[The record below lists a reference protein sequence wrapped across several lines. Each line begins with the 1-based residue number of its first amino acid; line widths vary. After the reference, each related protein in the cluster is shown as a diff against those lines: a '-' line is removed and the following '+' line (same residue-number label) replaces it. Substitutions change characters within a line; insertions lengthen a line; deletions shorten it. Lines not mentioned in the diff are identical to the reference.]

1 MRSMDTVTTSRT
13 TFLTS
18 CTLTG
23 STARSMAGELLSTA
37 KACRPRAP
45 LAALF
50 KATGLASMALALAAP
65 ATAQSTGGTR
75 LPTFSKETVAAT
87 PAPLVAVQATALV
100 RGLKNAWSLTWLPSG
115 EMLVTER
122 GGTLRRI
129 SADFKLDPKPI
140 EGVPTVKA
148 TVQAGLFDV
157 VPHPQYASNGWLYLA
172 YAEPSPTDDGEYG
185 TTLIRA
191 RLKDG
196 RLVDQE
202 KLFAMGPKS
211 RRGFHLGGRIVF
223 DGKGF
228 LYLTLGDRGEMQ
240 RAQAPRD
247 HAGSVI
253 RLHDDGRVPAD
264 NPFVGRSDQLPEVF
278 SRGNRNIQGAAIHP
292 GTGELWAHEHGP
304 QGGDELNIIRAGR
317 NYGWPTITYGVNY
330 VTGTKIGEGTA
341 REGLE
346 QPLHVWTPSIGV
358 SGMAFYT
365 ANAIPQWKG
374 SLLLGGLSG
383 QSLVRLV
390 MDGERVVREER
401 LLFGEVGRVRD
412 VRVGPDGWVYL
423 LSDAPDGALWRVQP
437 R

>member
-1 MRSMDTVTTSRT
+1 MRAMKPHTPSPATTSIT
-13 TFLTS
+13 I
-18 CTLTG
+18 
-23 STARSMAGELLSTA
+23 
-37 KACRPRAP
+37 RAATW
-45 LAALF
+45 LASAAL
-50 KATGLASMALALAAP
+50 AWVVPAAAQTPAS
-65 ATAQSTGGTR
+65 TR
-75 LPTFSKETVAAT
+75 LPTFSKDTVAAT
-87 PAPLVAVQATALV
+87 PAPVVAVQATALV
-100 RGLKNAWSLTWLPSG
+100 RGLKNAWSLTWLPNG
-115 EMLVTER
+115 DMLVTER

-148 TVQAGLFDV
+148 AVQAGLFDV

-185 TTLIRA
+185 TALMRA

-196 RLVDQE
+196 RLVDQQ
-202 KLFAMGPKS
+202 KLFAMSPKS

-264 NPFVGRSDQLPEVF
+264 NPFVGRAEQLPEVF
-278 SRGNRNIQGAAIHP
+278 SRGNRNLQGAAIHP
-292 GTGELWAHEHGP
+292 TTGELWTHEHGP

-341 REGLE
+341 REGME
-346 QPLHVWTPSIGV
+346 QPLHVWIPSIGV

-365 ANAIPQWKG
+365 ADAIPQWKG

-390 MDGERVVREER
+390 LDGERVVREER

-423 LSDAPDGALWRVQP
+423 LSDAPDGALWRVQT

>member
-1 MRSMDTVTTSRT
+1 MRVMDAFTTAPVTS
-13 TFLTS
+13 LAN
-18 CTLTG
+18 TG
-23 STARSMAGELLSTA
+23 STSGAPLSTLTA
-37 KACRPRAP
+37 HRTSATLGLRSAATWLAGVVLAWGAP
-45 LAALF
+45 LAAQ
-50 KATGLASMALALAAP
+50 TPAS
-65 ATAQSTGGTR
+65 TR
-75 LPTFSKETVAAT
+75 LPTFSKDTVAAT
-87 PAPLVAVQATALV
+87 PAPVVAVQATALV
-100 RGLKNAWSLTWLPSG
+100 RGLKNAWSLAWLPNG

-140 EGVPTVKA
+140 EGVPMVKA
-148 TVQAGLFDV
+148 AVQAGLFDV
-157 VPHPQYASNGWLYLA
+157 VLHPQYASNGWLYLA
-172 YAEPSPTDDGEYG
+172 YAEPSPSDDGEYG
-185 TTLIRA
+185 TALMRA

-196 RLVDQE
+196 RLVDQQ
-202 KLFAMGPKS
+202 KLFAMSPKS

-253 RLHDDGRVPAD
+253 RLYDDGRVPAD
-264 NPFVGRSDQLPEVF
+264 NPFIGQAEQLPEVF
-278 SRGNRNIQGAAIHP
+278 SRGNRNLQGAAIHP
-292 GTGELWAHEHGP
+292 STGELWTHEHGP

-358 SGMAFYT
+358 SGMTFYT
-365 ANAIPQWKG
+365 ADAIPQWKG

-390 MDGERVVREER
+390 LNGERVVREER

-423 LSDAPDGALWRVQP
+423 LSDAPEGALWRVKT